1 MKMKKEIEPTAASA
15 AASPTG
21 PEALGGGEGV
31 GGGPED
37 ASHYHACLSS
47 LTKDVRGFTKWWSTW
62 PQEGQA

>member
-1 MKMKKEIEPTAASA
+1 MYVLYECNGHVDPGQGWS
-15 AASPTG
+15 G